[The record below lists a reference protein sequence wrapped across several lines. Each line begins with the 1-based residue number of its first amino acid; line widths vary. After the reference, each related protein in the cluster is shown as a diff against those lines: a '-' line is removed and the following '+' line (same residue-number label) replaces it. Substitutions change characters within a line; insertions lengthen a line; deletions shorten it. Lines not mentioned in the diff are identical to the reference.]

1 MEIFMPPKPN
11 FVDRHAAQMS
21 AFDLLGIISELEIIY
36 DATGNEKI
44 MGVLQRLKT
53 MQATIQATIRNNEI
67 IWTKEDIQ
75 EILDHPHLFPH
86 SVITWVT
93 GYRDNEL
100 SS

>member
-1 MEIFMPPKPN
+1 MPPKPN
-11 FVDRHAAQMS
+11 FVDRHTSHMS
-21 AFDLLGIISELEIIY
+21 AFDLLDIISELEIIY
-36 DATGNEKI
+36 KATRNERI
-44 MGVLQRLKT
+44 SGVLQRLKT
-53 MQATIQATIRNNEI
+53 MQETIQATIRNNEI

-100 SS
+100 LS